1 MNLSHPTP
9 MKISA
14 IVAASSNN
22 AIGKN
27 NDMPWHM
34 PADLKHFKSITS
46 GHHIIMGRK
55 NYQSIGRPLP
65 NRTNVII
72 TSNRQFYAAGC
83 KIVHSLEDALT
94 IAHEA
99 RETEAFI
106 IGGGSIYDLAMPVI
120 DKIYFTEIHA
130 QIEGD
135 VFFPTLSEE
144 RWTCVQEE
152 FHPADQKNPFDY
164 TFKIFQRNSSS
175 EYSD

>member
-1 MNLSHPTP
+1 

-14 IVAASSNN
+14 IVAAASNN
-22 AIGKN
+22 VIGKN

-34 PADLKHFKSITS
+34 PADLKHFKSITT

-72 TSNRQFYAAGC
+72 TSNRQFYVSGC
-83 KIVHSLEDALT
+83 KIVHSLEEALT

-99 RETEAFI
+99 NEREAFI
-106 IGGGSIYDLAMPVI
+106 IGGGSIYNLALPII

-135 VFFPTLSEE
+135 VFFPALSNKL
-144 RWTCVQEE
+144 WSCVQKE
-152 FHPADQKNPFDY
+152 FHSADEKNPYDY
-164 TFKIFQRNSSS
+164 TFKVFVRK
-175 EYSD
+175 